1 MNKRQFLRSAGSLAA
16 FGLMRGGLLQS
27 LEGQTAGSAP
37 GARDNRIAR
46 VTATEV
52 SVPCEYRAGSYK
64 KAIRMGGVV
73 AEVETADGLTG
84 HGFTSITNDAIVV
97 AAIRDVAAPYLKG
110 KDAMTREAISEDLF
124 WRMTPRGQTGHA
136 VHAISAVDCALW
148 DIAGKRYNEP
158 VWRLLGGARKE
169 VKVYTTCGMNF
180 LSRDELA
187 QVGRDMV
194 KSGLSRL
201 KMVVASGAE
210 NIDRSGKSIESIL
223 TEDVARVRAMR
234 DAAGPD
240 ASVSIDANQSLD
252 EYQGRHFARQ
262 IAEYN
267 IGFFE
272 EPLRAND
279 IHRLADF
286 RREVPMPIAA
296 GQNEGQLS
304 RWRDMVENNS
314 VDLLQMNV
322 CIGGGF
328 TAIAKVAGMAQ
339 AFGVP
344 IANAGAY
351 SSFNMHLHAGVANG
365 GLCEWHLNA
374 VGMERVLYK
383 GLPELTAG
391 DRLVLPTAPGLGFE
405 LNRDALRDFAVKAA

>member
-1 MNKRQFLRSAGSLAA
+1 MASLNKRQFLRGSGTLAA
-16 FGLMRGGLLQS
+16 LTLLRGERGAA
-27 LEGQTAGSAP
+27 QTP
-37 GARDNRIAR
+37 GARDNRVAR
-46 VTATEV
+46 VTATAV
-52 SVPCEYRAGSYK
+52 AVPCEYRVGTYK
-64 KAIRMGGVV
+64 KSIRMTGVV

-84 HGFTSITNDAIVV
+84 HGFSSITNDAIVA
-97 AAIRDVAAPYLKG
+97 AAIRDVVAPYLKG
-110 KDAMTREAISEDLF
+110 KDAMAREAISEDLF
-124 WRMTPRGQTGHA
+124 WLMTPRGQTGHA
-136 VHAISAVDCALW
+136 VHAISAIDCALW

-180 LSRDELA
+180 LSRDELG
-187 QVGRDMV
+187 QVTRDMV

-201 KMVVASGAE
+201 KMVVASGAD
-210 NIDRSGKSIESIL
+210 NIDRNPKPIEAIL
-223 TEDVARVRAMR
+223 AEDVARVRVMR
-234 DAAGPD
+234 EAAGSE
-240 ASVSIDANQSLD
+240 ASVSIDANESLD
-252 EYQGRHFARQ
+252 EYQARHFARE
-262 IAEYN
+262 IAGYN

-304 RWRDMVENNS
+304 RWRDMVENNA

-328 TAIAKVAGMAQ
+328 TAGVKVAALAQ

-374 VGMERVLYK
+374 VAMERVLYN
-383 GLPELTAG
+383 GLPELTGG
-391 DRLVLPTAPGLGFE
+391 DRLALPTAPGLGFE
-405 LNRDALRDFAVKAA
+405 LNRDALRDFAVKAG